1 VAQYNERK
9 KEAIQEFREGKKDP
23 EWLKDEVEGLVRE
36 LQSAIEPV
44 MFAAVRLTSKKP
56 PKRAS
61 KLHKPPRPGTYA
73 DGDGNQQQESREEEE
88 GGGRGQQGKVKSMKG
103 LMSLSVSSPC
113 DNAATIV
120 GPASVARYDALCEAL
135 DATSKTSGVYTVNLP
150 RNPAP

>member
-1 VAQYNERK
+1 MAEYNERK

-44 MFAAVRLTSKKP
+44 RFAAVRLTSKKP
-56 PKRAS
+56 PRRAS
-61 KLHKPPRPGTYA
+61 KLQKPPRPSTCA
-73 DGDGNQQQESREEEE
+73 EGDGNQPESREDQ

-120 GPASVARYDALCEAL
+120 GPASVARYDALCQAL
-135 DATSKTSGVYTVNLP
+135 DATSKASGVYTVNLP